1 MFSLQFCNCWQC
13 RGEPRPGI
21 ISHCWNS
28 LHNYAFY
35 FANSAFNVNINQNN
49 WHYLHD
55 QWMLKSIAGWP
66 CASWAC
72 ASAVTDVN
80 ILLKSSCL
88 ILKYHKSWLLTFLLR
103 QSSSSSRSTSR
114 SSSMFDSD
122 DSRYKISFSKPD
134 GDKYLTWYFQPYQEV
149 KFVNVWR
156 GILLH
161 YSAPL
166 HAIWRQHFFVRSATG
181 EKLQQKK

>member
-1 MFSLQFCNCWQC
+1 MFHQFIPKVLHVFLLQFCNCWQC

-28 LHNYAFY
+28 DHTYAFY
-35 FANSAFNVNINQNN
+35 FANSAFNVNISHNN
-49 WHYLHD
+49 LHYLHD
-55 QWMLKSIAGWP
+55 QWMLKSISGWP

-80 ILLKSSCL
+80 IFFKKFLSHTHV
-88 ILKYHKSWLLTFLLR
+88 KYHKSWVLIFLRR

-134 GDKYLTWYFQPYQEV
+134 GDKYLT
-149 KFVNVWR
+149 
-156 GILLH
+156 
-161 YSAPL
+161 
-166 HAIWRQHFFVRSATG
+166 
-181 EKLQQKK
+181 